1 MTRVLIVGGGIV
13 GLSAAY
19 QLTEQHPD
27 VEPIVLEKD
36 DAVARHQ
43 SGRNSGVLHA
53 GLYYAPGSAKARLAV
68 AGIRE
73 MTAFCG
79 RHDIPHTICGK
90 LVVAT
95 STEEVPRL
103 RALLERGTR
112 NGLRGLRWLTAEEA
126 RAIEPAVA
134 AVAAVHVPEAGIVDY
149 PRVARALA
157 DAVRSGGGRVVCGA
171 RVDSLR
177 ATASGWVAETSA
189 GAFEGDVLVNCAG
202 LQADRIAALSG
213 ARLDVR
219 IVPFRGEYYLLRSD
233 REHLVRSL
241 IYPVP
246 DPAFPFLGVHFTRR
260 INGGVE
266 AGPNAVLAL
275 AREGYDRPRFDLR
288 DALSALAFPGL
299 WRFVARYPRVC
310 ADELRRSSSRRLFAA
325 SLARLVPEVEP
336 GDLLPG
342 GVGIRAQAMRRDGTL
357 VEDFHFVAQP
367 RALHVIN
374 APSPG
379 ATASLAIGRE
389 IVMHVRPAL
398 TRAA

>member
-1 MTRVLIVGGGIV
+1 M
-13 GLSAAY
+13 GLATAY
-19 QLTEQHPD
+19 QFVQQYPD
-27 VEPIVLEKD
+27 VEPVVLEKE

-73 MTAFCG
+73 MTAFC
-79 RHDIPHTICGK
+79 RAHDIPHAISGK

-95 STEEVPRL
+95 SADEVPRL
-103 RALLERGTR
+103 RGLLERGTR

-126 RAIEPAVA
+126 RAIEPAVS
-134 AVAAVHVPEAGIVDY
+134 AVAALHVPEEGIVDFG
-149 PRVARALA
+149 RVAAVLAETVRA
-157 DAVRSGGGRVVCGA
+157 GGGRVVCGA
-171 RVDSLR
+171 RVDALR
-177 ATASGWVAETSA
+177 HTAKGWLAETTA
-189 GAFEGDVLVNCAG
+189 GAFEGDALVNCAG

-213 ARLDVR
+213 ASVDIR
-219 IVPFRGEYYLLRSD
+219 IVPFRGEYYLLRAD
-233 REHLVRSL
+233 REGLVRSL

-260 INGGVE
+260 ITGGVE

-275 AREGYDRPRFDLR
+275 AREGYGRPRLDPR
-288 DALSALAFPGL
+288 DAFSALSFPGL
-299 WRFVARYPRVC
+299 WRFVGRYPRVC
-310 ADELRRSSSRRLFAA
+310 AAEIRRSWSRRLFAA
-325 SLARLVPEVEP
+325 SLARLVP
-336 GDLLPG
+336 DLSPDDLRPG

-367 RALHVIN
+367 RALHVLN

-389 IVMHVRPAL
+389 IVQQVRLAL
-398 TRAA
+398 PHAA